1 MKPFDPR
8 LLQAAPTARAP
19 IAVLAAV
26 GVLQGFATIALAFAL
41 SALAVAVVGHG
52 DLGRPGSWTAALF
65 VVRAGLAWV
74 AERVAARAGVEVTS
88 ALRRAL
94 VVRWLSLPADDRPA
108 PDAAVTLAAQG
119 TATVEPYAA
128 RFLPALVQAAV
139 VPVLALAALASF
151 CAGVVA
157 RVLGLLVRRASRLQ
171 EENDLTI

>member
-74 AERVAARAGVEVTS
+74 AERVAARAGVEVTKS
-88 ALRRAL
+88 A
-94 VVRWLSLPADDRPA
+94 
-108 PDAAVTLAAQG
+108 
-119 TATVEPYAA
+119 
-128 RFLPALVQAAV
+128 
-139 VPVLALAALASF
+139 
-151 CAGVVA
+151 
-157 RVLGLLVRRASRLQ
+157 
-171 EENDLTI
+171 